1 MKRILYLLMLAL
13 LLIPGVFSLAEQ
25 VDTYSWNDADVDFN
39 AETGMIT
46 AYHGMAAYLAIPAEI
61 DGATVK
67 SIGPSV
73 FAENETL
80 IGIILPEGLETVE
93 EAAFS
98 HCASLTRAEFPA
110 TLQKIYAKAFDGC
123 EALQEIHLKIE
134 DARIAIFAADVFAG
148 CTSLSQIVVEGECPE
163 TYAWLLQ
170 ENVAGQGLNC
180 EIVCETPE
188 TAQST
193 TVPED
198 YVGTW
203 HGVSIGNGEMAFQ
216 LADVG
221 MFAVFTIHEDG
232 LMERNSNGEKDEVR
246 CVMIAGVLTVEDE
259 GTTLSLEDGMLVMR
273 DPDVEMRLEKE

>member
-1 MKRILYLLMLAL
+1 MLAL

-39 AETGMIT
+39 AETGTIT

-67 SIGPSV
+67 SIGPNV

-134 DARIAIFAADVFAG
+134 DARIAIFAAARFRGLYQLEPDRRGGGMPRNV
-148 CTSLSQIVVEGECPE
+148 CVV
-163 TYAWLLQ
+163 
-170 ENVAGQGLNC
+170 
-180 EIVCETPE
+180 
-188 TAQST
+188 
-193 TVPED
+193 
-198 YVGTW
+198 
-203 HGVSIGNGEMAFQ
+203 
-216 LADVG
+216 
-221 MFAVFTIHEDG
+221 
-232 LMERNSNGEKDEVR
+232 
-246 CVMIAGVLTVEDE
+246 IAGKRSRARPEL
-259 GTTLSLEDGMLVMR
+259 R
-273 DPDVEMRLEKE
+273 DHLRNARDRAVYNGA